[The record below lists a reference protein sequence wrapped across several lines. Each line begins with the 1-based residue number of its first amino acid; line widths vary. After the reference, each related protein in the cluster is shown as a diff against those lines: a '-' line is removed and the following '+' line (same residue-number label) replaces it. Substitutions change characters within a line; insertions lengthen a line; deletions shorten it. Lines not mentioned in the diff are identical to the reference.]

1 MKKIATLL
9 VLNAALAGAALA
21 QTPPPNLNM
30 PGVGQN
36 DPNGQPGQ
44 FPASPWSGGLSY
56 NVTSGVHL
64 TIYGIVDVGVGNAKV
79 ADANMNSPYANPTAA
94 TGVTAGGVSESFIVS
109 GQGSGSRLGFSGSG
123 KINDD
128 LYFVFVAEQRLEYNS
143 AGNGGVGFNGAITGT
158 GNGLRTWDRQ
168 IYGGLVNANYGFIG
182 LGRQYT
188 PRADLISATD
198 LLGGGYT
205 ASMNNIAP
213 PMNTNRMSNSIKW
226 VSPLWHGFT
235 GRAQYAFGGS
245 TLAPVGSASNVE
257 PPNTTGNTAVSDANT
272 VSTSGD
278 KGISLSLSYETPKL
292 MVGYSFLGSYAGTG
306 AGNPSLPVTTQAAT
320 AAAPIYINFVP
331 VNNVAGFGAGAGT
344 VTAINSA
351 YRSGQ
356 AFERWNTFHLLYDFD
371 RFKVSVIYSNVKNLI
386 SKNFT
391 TSTWTG
397 ATTAAA
403 GASNAIQAHGD
414 RSMLSLGA
422 SVPVD
427 GQNKIFVGYSHFDD
441 QSEFAQN
448 NDQYTTIY
456 EHAFTDKKTT
466 AYVLYSYIQNKN
478 SATWGF
484 GGGGIAPTNLSTIGG
499 QSGSDLG
506 AGIKYVF

>member
-1 MKKIATLL
+1 MKRFATFLA
-9 VLNAALAGAALA
+9 LNAALVGAAWA
-21 QTPPPNLNM
+21 QTPPANM
-30 PGVGQN
+30 NIPGVGQN

-44 FPASPWSGGLSY
+44 FPASPWSGGLSF
-56 NVTSGVHL
+56 NVVSGIHL

-79 ADANMNSPYANPTAA
+79 ADANLNSPFANPVAA
-94 TGVTAGGVSESFIVS
+94 TGATAGGVSESFIAS

-123 KINDD
+123 KVSDD

-143 AGNGGVGFNGAITGT
+143 AGNGGVGFNGPVTGT

-168 IYGGLVNANYGFIG
+168 IYGGLVNPKYGFLG

-188 PRADLISATD
+188 PRADLISSTD

-213 PMNTNRMSNSIKW
+213 PMNTNRMSNSVKW
-226 VSPLWHGFT
+226 VSPLWNGFT
-235 GRAQYAFGGS
+235 ARAQYAFGGS
-245 TLAPVGSASNVE
+245 TLAPAGSSTNVE

-272 VSTSGD
+272 VRTSGD
-278 KGISLSLSYETPKL
+278 KGMSFSLSYETPKL
-292 MVGYSFLGSYAGTG
+292 IVGFSYLGSYAGTG
-306 AGNPSLPVTTQAAT
+306 SGNPSLPGQTQNAT

-331 VNNVAGFGAGAGT
+331 VGSVTGFGAGAGT
-344 VTAINSA
+344 VTSINSA
-351 YRSGQ
+351 YHSGQ

-371 RFKVSVIYSNVKNLI
+371 LFKVSVIYSNVKNLV

-391 TSTWTG
+391 NSTWTG
-397 ATTAAA
+397 STTAAA

-427 GQNKIFVGYSHFDD
+427 GHNKVYVGFSHFDD
-441 QSEFAQN
+441 QSEFAQDN
-448 NDQYTTIY
+448 NQYTTIY
-456 EHAFTDKKTT
+456 EHAFPDKKTT

-484 GGGGIAPTNLSTIGG
+484 GGGGIAPTNLSSIGG
-499 QSGSDLG
+499 QNGSDIG
-506 AGIKYVF
+506 TGIKYIF